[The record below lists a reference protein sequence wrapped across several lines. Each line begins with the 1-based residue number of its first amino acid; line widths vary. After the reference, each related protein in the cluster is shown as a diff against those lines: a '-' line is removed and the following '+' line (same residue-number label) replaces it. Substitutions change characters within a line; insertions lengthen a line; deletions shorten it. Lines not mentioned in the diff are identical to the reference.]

1 MTNKLLIDTKPLLVL
16 EMANNHQ
23 GDIEHGMKIVDEF
36 HEVCKNF
43 TDHLNVAF
51 KFQYRATR
59 VSPKICQRHQK
70 RSRI

>member
-1 MTNKLLIDTKPLLVL
+1 MVSQLLNDTKPLLVL

-23 GDIEHGMKIVDEF
+23 GDIEHGMRIVDEF

-51 KFQYRATR
+51 KFQYRDLIIL
-59 VSPKICQRHQK
+59 SIKIIK
-70 RSRI
+70 LLV